1 MIENTSNASGN
12 PHANGKPPP
21 DAPEQPAPGS
31 NIGSRHGRSKLTEAL
46 VTVIRSELASGER
59 VGELAVRY
67 GVSQTTISFIK
78 ARRNWRHV

>member
-1 MIENTSNASGN
+1 MIENTSNPTGN
-12 PHANGKPPP
+12 PAGTIVL
-21 DAPEQPAPGS
+21 PADTPGLPASGS

-46 VTVIRSELASGER
+46 VTIIRSQLASGER
-59 VGELAVRY
+59 VGDLAVRY